1 MSYGLKS
8 RIRNA
13 ALQDAALLGLL
24 GTVSPATLRWY
35 DMQLLQGAT
44 FPAMVVQV
52 ISDPKVYANAGRLRT
67 SFARVQFTAWAD
79 QTAGGASALGLIEQ
93 AMQTFLDGLNL
104 VGIPGMVQYS
114 NQIVG
119 KRDGFYAQTQPA
131 KFWLVLD
138 VKMFWNDSIS
148 S

>member
-1 MSYGLKS
+1 MSYGLKE

-13 ALQDAALLGLL
+13 ALSDATLLALF
-24 GTVSPATLRWY
+24 GTVSPASLRWY
-35 DMQLLQGAT
+35 DTQLLPGSA

-52 ISDPKVYANAGRLRT
+52 ISDPEMTANAGPLPT

-79 QTAGGASALGLIEQ
+79 QTSAGAEALQAIHYAMVQFFATLNLTSAGGLHGP
-93 AMQTFLDGLNL
+93 NR
-104 VGIPGMVQYS
+104 
-114 NQIVG
+114 IVG

-131 KFWLVLD
+131 KLLLLIDAMIFWD
-138 VKMFWNDSIS
+138 HTIS